1 MHWTQGTTKL
11 ALRLICCATLL
22 SMAWHAQAQ
31 SIPDLLPLE
40 QVPDNSWTAQPST
53 PAVPGT
59 GQALARASE
68 VARAQ
73 PEVFEIRPQDIHL
86 RGVIQRW
93 ARETGWVFEAQHWT
107 LQRDIPLAG
116 RAAFES
122 NDFRMAVRWL
132 MRSTLQ
138 TDLPAQG
145 CFYSNHV
152 VRVIS
157 LQESC
162 ARNLSQE

>member
-1 MHWTQGTTKL
+1 MKQ
-11 ALRLICCATLL
+11 AICMFCFASWATLM
-22 SMAWHAQAQ
+22 SPVMAQ
-31 SIPDLLPLE
+31 SIPDLPPMSRAVE
-40 QVPDNSWTAQPST
+40 EVSVARPQDPEKAAATT
-53 PAVPGT
+53 PGMAT
-59 GQALARASE
+59 ELARASMS
-68 VARAQ
+68 
-73 PEVFEIRPQDIHL
+73 VFDIQIQDAHL

-93 ARETGWVFEAQHWT
+93 ARDSGWVFEAQHWT

-116 RAAFES
+116 LATYES

-138 TDLPAQG
+138 TDLPAQA

-162 ARNLSQE
+162 LRSISQE

>member
-1 MHWTQGTTKL
+1 MKL
-11 ALRLICCATLL
+11 VLRRICCATLL
-22 SMAWHAQAQ
+22 SLAWQAQAQ
-31 SIPDLLPLE
+31 SIPDLLPLD
-40 QVPDNSWTAQPST
+40 QVPDNSWSAQPS
-53 PAVPGT
+53 VPLGT
-59 GQALARASE
+59 GTGPGWNRASE
-68 VARAQ
+68 AARAQ

-93 ARETGWVFEAQHWT
+93 ARESGWVFEAQHWT

-162 ARNLSQE
+162 VRNLSQE